1 MLPAQVP
8 TPPRVLLIEDSPEYA
23 FLMRKWLEE
32 GGRFAVTHTDDGDE
46 GARLAAGTVWDLV
59 VTDVELPGIDGIAL
73 LGRIKAVD
81 RWTPVLVVTAHKS
94 IDYAQRA
101 LQGRADSLLFK
112 PFPKAEFIDTATR
125 LADEAAERRR
135 REHKIVL
142 AIGAHPDDVEIGCGG
157 ALAKHRAN
165 GDTLVILTLS
175 EGMSGGDPATRNH
188 EAQAAAAQL
197 GATLRWGGLRDTAIP
212 EGAQTIEVIE
222 QLVRELRPT
231 HVYTH
236 SEHDSHQDHR
246 STHHATIVGA
256 REVPNLYCYQAP
268 SCMVDFQPHLF
279 IDITAHLDA
288 KIAAI
293 SAYGSQV
300 SQRAYLKEDLIRA
313 TARYWGR
320 FAGYVLAEPME
331 VVRQRDS

>member
-1 MLPAQVP
+1 MLPQK
-8 TPPRVLLIEDSPEYA
+8 VLLIEDSPEYA
-23 FLMRKWLEE
+23 FLMRTWLEE
-32 GGRFAVTHTDDGDE
+32 SGRFAVTHTADGED
-46 GARLAAGTVWDLV
+46 GARLAAGGGWDLV
-59 VTDVELPGIDGIAL
+59 VTDVELPGIDGLAL
-73 LGRIKAVD
+73 LGRIKAVE

-94 IDYAQRA
+94 IDYVQRA
-101 LQGRADSLLFK
+101 LQSRADSLLFK
-112 PFPKAEFIDTATR
+112 PFPKAEFIEVATR
-125 LADEAAERRR
+125 LADEAATRRARER
-135 REHKIVL
+135 KTVL

-165 GDTLVILTLS
+165 GDALVILTLS
-175 EGMSGGDPATRNH
+175 EGMSGGDPTTRNL

-197 GATLRWGGLRDTAIP
+197 GAALRWGGLRDTAIP
-212 EGAQTIEVIE
+212 EGSQAIEVIE
-222 QLVRELRPT
+222 RVVRELRPT

-246 STHHATIVGA
+246 NTHHASIVAA
-256 REVPNLYCYQAP
+256 REVANLYCYQAP

-279 IDITAHLDA
+279 IDISAHIDA
-288 KIAAI
+288 KISAIAA
-293 SAYGSQV
+293 YDSQV